1 MMGDIE
7 FEANTLRKI
16 NEVPEQSPEGKA
28 QTKAEDK
35 GHLQIIEFE
44 QEPQPEDI

>member
-1 MMGDIE
+1 MDDIE

-16 NEVPEQSPEGKA
+16 NQVPEQSPEGKA
-28 QTKAEDK
+28 AQAKAGDK